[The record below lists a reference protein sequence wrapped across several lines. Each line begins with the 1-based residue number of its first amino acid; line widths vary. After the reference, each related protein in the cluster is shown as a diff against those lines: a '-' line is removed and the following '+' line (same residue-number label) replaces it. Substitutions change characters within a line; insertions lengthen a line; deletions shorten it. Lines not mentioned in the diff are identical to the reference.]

1 MQCLT
6 PVTIRNPQYMS
17 DHSNSK
23 TFFLN
28 VPCGHCAACL
38 ANRANQWTFRIEKE
52 LDVSSSAYFVTLTYD
67 DDHLPLLHP
76 DGSYSRFP
84 DHEWNSPN
92 DCVVSVCR
100 RDVQLFMK
108 RLRKTTKSSLKYF
121 LTSEYGELFGRPHY
135 HLILFNY
142 DQDPVNLEL
151 SWRNGFVKFG
161 TVTPGS
167 IRYVTK
173 YFVTPQEVIPKGSLK
188 PFSLCSKG
196 IGLSYLSPS
205 MVSYIESHIDR
216 PYLLDSDGRKV
227 SFPRYFRKK
236 LPFALDLKNTAQD
249 LVQSFY
255 DYYSD
260 SVVSARR
267 FNSFVDARNWLFNK
281 NRKKSSDI

>member
-6 PVTIRNPQYMS
+6 PVTIRNPQFMS

-67 DDHLPLLHP
+67 DEHLPFNEP
-76 DGSYSRFP
+76 DGVMS
-84 DHEWNSPN
+84 
-92 DCVVSVCR
+92 VSR
-100 RDVQLFMK
+100 RDVQLFFK
-108 RLRKTTKSSLKYF
+108 RLRKTTKNRLKYF

-142 DQDPVNLEL
+142 DKDPVHLE
-151 SWRNGFVKFG
+151 SCWRNGFVKFG

-173 YFVTPQEVIPKGSLK
+173 YFVTPQEVIPKGALK

-205 MVSYIESHIDR
+205 MVSYIESHIDC

-236 LPFALDLKNTAQD
+236 LPFALDLKNTASD
-249 LVQSFY
+249 LVQSFS
-255 DYYSD
+255 DYYID
-260 SVVSARR
+260 PVVSARR